1 MESEGKWYVSDGKK
15 RVAKS
20 NIILFPACDQRG
32 IIIQILRD
40 RCTDPAYLEQRPENL
55 FFSWLLEL
63 PENIDPAAAAE
74 SVLIVSGLIT
84 HPPAPSQTFR
94 LRLYRMFRDTI
105 DSSKL
110 KRSRRSNTLRQRLRQ
125 PALSKHPGSSSH
137 KKTR

>member
-1 MESEGKWYVSDGKK
+1 MSDGEKT
-15 RVAKS
+15 VANR

-40 RCTDPAYLEQRPENL
+40 RCTDPVYLDQRPENL

-74 SVLIVSGLIT
+74 SVLIVSGLSK

-110 KRSRRSNTLRQRLRQ
+110 KRSKRSSTLRQRLRQ
-125 PALSKHPGSSSH
+125 PLSTKHPGISSH
-137 KKTR
+137 KKTRS